1 MVVLTIL
8 AGLGWGGYKVW
19 KAVDPFATTEPEGC
33 RVVVLGQSYD
43 LDLEQSQNAAIIT
56 AQSIRRGLPA
66 HAATIALVTAMQE
79 LSLIHI

>member
-1 MVVLTIL
+1 MRSIAALMVVLAIL

-43 LDLEQSQNAAIIT
+43 LDLEQSQNAASSLPS
-56 AQSIRRGLPA
+56 QSAVAFRPVRPP
-66 HAATIALVTAMQE
+66 
-79 LSLIHI
+79 SL